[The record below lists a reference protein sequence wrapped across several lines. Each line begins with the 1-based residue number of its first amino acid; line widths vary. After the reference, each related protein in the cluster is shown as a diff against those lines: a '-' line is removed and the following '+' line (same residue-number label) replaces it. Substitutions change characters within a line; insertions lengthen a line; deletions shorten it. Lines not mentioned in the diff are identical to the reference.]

1 MQMCLYSKVRFP
13 PAEGLIAYVEWA
25 PLTRVR
31 ASNLIS
37 ACAYLLSVPD
47 HRMAA
52 ANVMRE
58 LSARKQLQ
66 VNMLVF
72 ISALPMRSHASEPC
86 HECNYIKLKLKLS
99 APAQVVSI
107 VIADR
112 QVAGSNPFEGT
123 WTFCDSAHICRL
135 WPLLRHL

>member
-1 MQMCLYSKVRFP
+1 MQMVVLKVRSP
-13 PAEGLIAYVEWA
+13 HPAEGLIAYMEWA

-37 ACAYLLSVPD
+37 ACTFLLSVPD

-66 VNMLVF
+66 VITLLF
-72 ISALPMRSHASEPC
+72 ISALPISRTLLSRVMHAS
-86 HECNYIKLKLKLS
+86 
-99 APAQVVSI
+99 
-107 VIADR
+107 
-112 QVAGSNPFEGT
+112 
-123 WTFCDSAHICRL
+123 
-135 WPLLRHL
+135 